1 MAILHVAQNAMP
13 EVHGTKALHASL
25 QVAIDG
31 AAVREGFVHQILL
44 VALFALFGQY
54 VQAAG
59 GTEMG
64 GSALVDWPG
73 THTAGKWRE
82 CNMQHAACNMRL
94 ISIWGALLVGPR
106 HFFHYENRP
115 GARHYLIVLAEEIR
129 AEAEQHKASWQELG
143 LFPHAATIGACKVNR
158 ASE

>member
-73 THTAGKWRE
+73 THTAGKW
-82 CNMQHAACNMRL
+82 
-94 ISIWGALLVGPR
+94 
-106 HFFHYENRP
+106 
-115 GARHYLIVLAEEIR
+115 
-129 AEAEQHKASWQELG
+129 
-143 LFPHAATIGACKVNR
+143 
-158 ASE
+158 

>member
-1 MAILHVAQNAMP
+1 MP

-73 THTAGKWRE
+73 THTHTQQASGE
-82 CNMQHAACNMRL
+82 SATCNMQHATCD
-94 ISIWGALLVGPR
+94 
-106 HFFHYENRP
+106 
-115 GARHYLIVLAEEIR
+115 
-129 AEAEQHKASWQELG
+129 
-143 LFPHAATIGACKVNR
+143 
-158 ASE
+158 